1 MAQNIHPYSAHFSS
15 EKVCKGYV
23 TKFGSNVDRI
33 RHDSEITLLGNEI
46 RGDLFDCSIAVG
58 RFIGQ
63 LPRVTRYSGMDYS
76 QPFVD
81 YIRAN
86 FPGIQVDRGDLLVG
100 IDQPDASH
108 DAVMCLRTLFALGR
122 TEEILREMVRITRPG
137 GLVVFDYGVTP
148 KATKVDGSEL
158 MTSGEDIDAIL
169 SRLPVKSRREF
180 PLDGLICTL
189 KRYPLIAT
197 AIHLS
202 AKLPPLYRFWL
213 GVERLSLKRSG
224 GERRLF
230 LLEV

>member
-15 EKVCKGYV
+15 EKVCRGYV
-23 TKFGSNVDRI
+23 SKFGSNVDRI
-33 RHDSEITLLGNEI
+33 RHDSEVSILDPEI
-46 RGDLFDCSIAVG
+46 GGDLFDCSIAVG

-63 LPRVTRYSGMDYS
+63 LKNVTKYSGMDYS

-86 FPGIQVDRGDLLVG
+86 FPGVQVERGDLLVG

-108 DAVMCLRTLFALGR
+108 DAVMCMRTLFALNR
-122 TEEILREMVRITRPG
+122 TEKILCEMVRITRPG
-137 GLVVFDYGVTP
+137 GLVVFDYGVAP
-148 KATKVDGSEL
+148 KSTKVDGTEL

-169 SRLPVKSRREF
+169 GRLPVKSFREM

-197 AIHLS
+197 AIHIS
-202 AKLPPLYRFWL
+202 AKFSPLYRFWL
-213 GVERLSLKRSG
+213 GAERLSLKLLG